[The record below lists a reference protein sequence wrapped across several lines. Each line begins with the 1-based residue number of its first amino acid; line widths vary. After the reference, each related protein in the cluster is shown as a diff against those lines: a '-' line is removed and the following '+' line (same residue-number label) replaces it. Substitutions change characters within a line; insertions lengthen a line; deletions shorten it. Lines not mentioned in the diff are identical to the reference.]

1 MLHLCNQLLAIG
13 GVDAHIAFMEMFR
26 RLYRVLAI
34 EVLPLGSVLFQ
45 IGSGIYFI
53 KARWGQRQGVFA
65 RLQAISGGI
74 VIGPNSRGVC
84 WRALSS

>member
-1 MLHLCNQLLAIG
+1 MLHLFNQLLAIG
-13 GVDAHIAFMEMFR
+13 GVDAHSAFMEMFR
-26 RLYRVLAI
+26 HLYRVLAV
-34 EVLPLGSVLFQ
+34 EVLLLGSVLFQ

-53 KARWGQRQGVFA
+53 KARWRQRQGAFA

-74 VIGPNSRGVC
+74 VIVPNSPGVY